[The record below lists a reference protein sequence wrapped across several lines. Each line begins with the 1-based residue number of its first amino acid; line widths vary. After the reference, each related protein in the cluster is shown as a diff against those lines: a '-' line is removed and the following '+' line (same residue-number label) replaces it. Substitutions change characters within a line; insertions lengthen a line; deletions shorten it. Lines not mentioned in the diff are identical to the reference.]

1 MPQAVIAPPTPLEQE
16 AQRAVRLFY
25 IFQVSYGLL
34 LWMPIFYD
42 YQRSAGLL
50 DSQIF
55 NIQSWY
61 YISFCLLELPTGFIA
76 DRFGYRLSMIV
87 GATLNIITN
96 LVPIWFLTYNGFL
109 AHWLL
114 LSLSRSLVSGAASA
128 YLYNHLENLDQVGL
142 YKGAEGKARAYS
154 LYSRVV
160 GFAMAGFLCR
170 LHPAMPYMLSAGAAV
185 LAALAA
191 LKIGP
196 IAVRKTEDPV
206 HSPRFSQIAVL
217 IYRSPILVLLMVQ
230 GIGIFVLTRIVQVN
244 LFQPLLQAGGWSQQS
259 YGPVL
264 ALNTV
269 FEAWT
274 AARPQLLR
282 PWMRDFTA
290 VGFLTAGLSLCC
302 IGLGLANSYG
312 SIVWLT
318 LFAGF
323 AGLAYPIQRQVMN
336 EAIPD
341 SNYRASILSAE
352 SVLDRAFCAA
362 VAHQVGSYVQ
372 SNRMGSYLLMA
383 GGICLALNLAI
394 TAIGV
399 LSNKSD
405 KQVDDQTSC

>member
-1 MPQAVIAPPTPLEQE
+1 MPPPVIAPPTPLEQE
-16 AQRAVRLFY
+16 ARRAIRLFY

-42 YQRSAGLL
+42 YQKTAGLL

-87 GATLNIITN
+87 GAVLNIVTN
-96 LVPIWFLTYNGFL
+96 LIPVYFLSYNGFL

-128 YLYNHLENLDQVGL
+128 YLYNHLENLDQVEL

-154 LYSRVV
+154 LYSRVI
-160 GFAMAGFLCR
+160 GFAAAGLLCR
-170 LHPAMPYMLSAGAAV
+170 MHPAMPYILSAAAAV

-191 LKIGP
+191 LRIGP
-196 IAVRKTEDPV
+196 IAVKKNEPPAP
-206 HSPRFSQIAVL
+206 SPRFSQIAVL
-217 IYRSPILVLLMVQ
+217 IVRSPMLVLLMLQ

-244 LFQPLLQAGGWSQQS
+244 LFQPLLQAGGWGPMH

-274 AARPQLLR
+274 AARPQMLR

-290 VGFLTAGLSLCC
+290 VGFLTAGLSVCC
-302 IGLGLANSYG
+302 LGLGVASAYG

-352 SVLDRAFCAA
+352 SVLDRAFCAL
-362 VAHQVGSYVQ
+362 VAHQVGAFVQ
-372 SNRMGSYLLMA
+372 SNRMGTYLLMA
-383 GGICLALNLAI
+383 GGICMVVNLTISGVGLALSKP
-394 TAIGV
+394 T
-399 LSNKSD
+399 KPEH
-405 KQVDDQTSC
+405 Q